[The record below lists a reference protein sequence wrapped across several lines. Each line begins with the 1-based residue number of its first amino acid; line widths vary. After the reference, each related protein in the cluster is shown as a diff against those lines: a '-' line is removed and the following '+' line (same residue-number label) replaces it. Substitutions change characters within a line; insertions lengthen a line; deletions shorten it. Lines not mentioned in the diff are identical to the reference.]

1 MTTTRPTERSS
12 IAALAVY
19 VLMVA
24 AAVLGFV
31 WVRHLGEQLTA
42 PPPTGPAFGS
52 SQAGGGAHVM
62 NELLPHVLLA
72 LVVILVVSR
81 AVGLVFRR
89 LGQPQVVGEVV
100 AGILLGP
107 SLLGRI
113 APQVLEFLFPAA
125 AAPYLGVLS
134 QFGVIL
140 FMFLVG
146 LELDLD
152 VMRGGTQS
160 TIAISHAS
168 ITLPFILGVLLAL
181 PLYPVLSSRDVPF
194 SAFALFLGVSM
205 SITAFPVLA
214 RILTDQGI
222 QHTRLGV
229 MALTC
234 AAVGDVTAWCLLAFV
249 VSVVNTRSGSALMTV
264 VLTVAYAGLLL
275 AIRPLAG
282 KLLRARDRHGLTP
295 GVLTVT
301 FVALL
306 ASALITEAIGVHAI
320 FGAFVLGVIVPHDS
334 NIARQLTDKLQPMV
348 LLLLPAFF
356 AATGLRTQLGLVHGA
371 AGWLICIA
379 IILVASLGKFGGCA
393 LAGRLTGLTWRDST
407 SLGILMNT
415 RGLVE
420 LIVLN
425 IGLDLRVL
433 SPALFTMLVLM
444 AVATTLATTP
454 CLAWLQRGI
463 WRQVATGGT
472 HADAA

>member
-1 MTTTRPTERSS
+1 MAAPQPRRSPFT
-12 IAALAVY
+12 ALAVY
-19 VLMVA
+19 TLMVA
-24 AAVLGFV
+24 TAVGAFL
-31 WVRHLGEQLTA
+31 WVRHLGGRLTA
-42 PPPTGPAFGS
+42 PPPTGPVFGS
-52 SQAGGGAHVM
+52 GQAGGGARVM

-72 LVVILVVSR
+72 LVVILIASR
-81 AVGLVFRR
+81 AVGVVFRR
-89 LGQPQVVGEVV
+89 IGQPQVVGEVV

-107 SLLGRI
+107 SLLGRV
-113 APQVLEFLFPAA
+113 APQALAFLFPAA
-125 AAPYLGVLS
+125 SIPYLAVLS

-146 LELDLD
+146 LELNPD
-152 VMRGGTQS
+152 VMRGGTQA
-160 TIAISHAS
+160 TIAIAHSS
-168 ITLPFILGVLLAL
+168 ITLPFVLGILLAL
-181 PLYPVLSSRDVPF
+181 PLYPLLSSRDVPF

-222 QHTRLGV
+222 QRTRLGV

-249 VSVVNTRSGSALMTV
+249 VSVVNTRSGSAVTTV
-264 VLTVAYAGLLL
+264 VLTVAYVGLLL
-275 AIRPLAG
+275 ALRPLVAR
-282 KLLRARDRHGLTP
+282 LLRARDRRGLTG
-295 GVLTVT
+295 GVMTVT

-306 ASALITEAIGVHAI
+306 GSALITEAIGVHAI

-334 NIARQLTDKLQPMV
+334 NIARQLTDRLQPMV

-356 AATGLRTQLGLVHGA
+356 AATGLRTQLGLVEGA

-379 IILVASLGKFGGCA
+379 IILVASLGKFGGSA
-393 LAGRLTGLTWRDST
+393 LAGRLTGLTWRDAT
-407 SLGILMNT
+407 SLGVLMNT

-433 SPALFTMLVLM
+433 SPVLFTMLVLM
-444 AVATTLATTP
+444 AVATTFATTP
-454 CLAWLQRGI
+454 CLARLQRGI
-463 WRQVATGGT
+463 WRQVPDTGT
-472 HADAA
+472 HTDAA

>member
-1 MTTTRPTERSS
+1 MKMTQERRFSLT
-12 IAALAVY
+12 ALVIYA
-19 VLMVA
+19 LMVVG
-24 AAVLGFV
+24 AVLAFLWIRGQGATLV
-31 WVRHLGEQLTA
+31 A

-52 SQAGGGAHVM
+52 SQAGSGARVM

-72 LVVILVVSR
+72 LVVILIASR
-81 AVGLVFRR
+81 AVGVMFRR

-113 APQVLEFLFPAA
+113 APGALAFLFPPAA
-125 AAPYLGVLS
+125 SPYLSVLA

-146 LELDLD
+146 LELDPER
-152 VMRGGTQS
+152 MRGGAQATF
-160 TIAISHAS
+160 AISHAS
-168 ITLPFILGVLLAL
+168 ITLPFVLGALLAL
-181 PLYPVLSSRDVPF
+181 PLYPLLSSRDVPF
-194 SAFALFLGVSM
+194 TAFALFLGVSM

-214 RILTDQGI
+214 RILTDRGI
-222 QHTRLGV
+222 QQTRLGV

-234 AAVGDVTAWCLLAFV
+234 AAFDDVTAWCLLAFV
-249 VSVVNTRSGSALMTV
+249 VSVVNTRSGSALTTAI
-264 VLTVAYAGLLL
+264 LTFAYAGLLL
-275 AIRPLAG
+275 AARPLVG
-282 KLLRARDRHGLTP
+282 RLLRARDHRGLTP
-295 GVLTVT
+295 GVLTAT

-334 NIARQLTDKLQPMV
+334 QIARRLREQLQPMV

-356 AATGLRTQLGLVHGA
+356 AATGLRTQIGLLHGA
-371 AGWLICIA
+371 ADWLICGGIV
-379 IILVASLGKFGGCA
+379 LVASCGKFGGCA
-393 LAGRLTGLTWRDST
+393 IAGRLTGLTWRDAT
-407 SLGILMNT
+407 SLGVLMNT

-444 AVATTLATTP
+444 ALATTMATTP

-463 WRQVATGGT
+463 WQQVETGGSQ
-472 HADAA
+472 ADAA

>member
-1 MTTTRPTERSS
+1 MTTTKHTDRSS
-12 IAALAVY
+12 VTALVVY
-19 VLMVA
+19 ALMVA
-24 AAVLGFV
+24 AAVVAFL

-42 PPPTGPAFGS
+42 PPPMGPAFGS
-52 SQAGGGAHVM
+52 QASGGARVM

-125 AAPYLGVLS
+125 STPYLGVLS

-146 LELDLD
+146 LELDPD
-152 VMRGGTQS
+152 VMRGGTRS

-168 ITLPFILGVLLAL
+168 ITLPFILGILLAL

-234 AAVGDVTAWCLLAFV
+234 AAVDDVTAWCLLAFV
-249 VSVVNTRSGSALMTV
+249 VSVVRSGSAVMTV

-275 AIRPLAG
+275 AVRPLAG

-295 GVLTVT
+295 GVLTIT

-356 AATGLRTQLGLVHGA
+356 AATGLRTQIGLLHGA
-371 AGWLICIA
+371 AGWLICGA

-407 SLGILMNT
+407 SLGVLMNT

-433 SPALFTMLVLM
+433 SPALFTMMVLM